1 MLKVSQVAE
10 LLSCSAGTV
19 YQLIE
24 TGKLGHHRCPGV
36 RVSDEQLKDYL
47 ESTKREPQERI
58 AAKRRGLN
66 VQYARPIALY

>member
-36 RVSDEQLKDYL
+36 RVSDEQLQAYL
-47 ESTKREPQERI
+47 ESTKRGPQERTT
-58 AAKRRGLN
+58 ARRHPPRQVLKHIKLP
-66 VQYARPIALY
+66 V